1 MPSQM
6 AGKSPIGGAGGNMKF
21 VKPSELSLDFMNPTS
36 NRMGIKGSHG
46 VSGPNN
52 GP

>member
-1 MPSQM
+1 
-6 AGKSPIGGAGGNMKF
+6 MKF

-36 NRMGIKGSHG
+36 NRMGIKGSHN